1 MPQSQPLVSVIIPC
15 FNEERFLAD
24 AIESLGQTYG
34 HWELLVVDDGSTDG
48 SSRIARDFATRH
60 AERIRYLT
68 HDRGANRGACASRNL
83 GVAEARGELIG
94 LLDADDVWL
103 PAKLSRQTAILGR
116 HPEVA
121 MLVDATEYWYDWD
134 DSASATGASG
144 HGTRKNNI
152 RPVGAPQDRVFGP
165 GELMT
170 YLYPL
175 ARGTAPCPSS
185 LLIQKS
191 IVEKLGGFE
200 EEFTKEYQLYEDQAF
215 LCKVYLA
222 ARTYVSG
229 ECHARYRQHAA
240 SVSALSAAHYHKV
253 RHFFLDWLERY
264 IEEHGIEDPAVDR
277 LLRRALLRY
286 RSPLLY
292 RVLHKAPARIAELL
306 RGNGSAANRNL

>member
-1 MPQSQPLVSVIIPC
+1 MPQSQPLVSVIMPF

-24 AIESLGQTYG
+24 AVESVLSQTYG
-34 HWELLVVDDGSTDG
+34 HWELLLVDDGSTDG

-68 HDRGANRGACASRNL
+68 HERGANRGACASRNL

-103 PAKLSRQTAILGR
+103 PRKLSRQTAILGR

-121 MLVDATEYWYDWD
+121 MLVDATEYWHDWED
-134 DSASATGASG
+134 ATKSNQTLA
-144 HGTRKNNI
+144 
-152 RPVGAPQDRVFGP
+152 VGAPQDRVYEP
-165 GELMT
+165 GELMSH
-170 YLYPL
+170 LYPL
-175 ARGTAPCPSS
+175 ASGTAPNPSS
-185 LLIQKS
+185 LLIRKS
-191 IVEKLGGFE
+191 VVQELNGFE

-222 ARTYVSG
+222 ARTYVSS
-229 ECHARYRQHAA
+229 ECHTRYRQHSA
-240 SVSALSAAHYHKV
+240 SISAMSSAHYHKV

-264 IEEHGIEDPAVDR
+264 IQEHGIEDPAVDR

-292 RVLHKAPARIAELL
+292 RVVHKAPARIAELL
-306 RGNGSAANRNL
+306 RGNGSAANRNF